1 MSLCLTSW
9 PGSAGSGEGCTRRG
23 RRQRGC
29 RTPWDGAMT
38 VPGSVML
45 LGPTLVL
52 DPPRDLRSAKQES
65 SPGRDADAN
74 PLCPGGGVTS
84 PKPSLL
90 SAGLGSGA
98 ERLCHGKSPRE
109 QLWHF
114 TAAPAPGVIT
124 LLAFRLL
131 GGLDEHP
138 SELSSRDMSQ
148 RGPVTLSRAL
158 PGMGTVCAS
167 TLKPFP
173 PGSCRS
179 LAPHGAASHHIHG
192 DVSPKT

>member
-1 MSLCLTSW
+1 
-9 PGSAGSGEGCTRRG
+9 
-23 RRQRGC
+23 
-29 RTPWDGAMT
+29 
-38 VPGSVML
+38 ML
-45 LGPTLVL
+45 M
-52 DPPRDLRSAKQES
+52 
-65 SPGRDADAN
+65 
-74 PLCPGGGVTS
+74 CPGGGVTS

-148 RGPVTLSRAL
+148 PGPVTLFQ
-158 PGMGTVCAS
+158 GTPRDGDRVCQH
-167 TLKPFP
+167 LKAFP
-173 PGSCRS
+173 PGVLPQPGSPRS
-179 LAPHGAASHHIHG
+179 LL
-192 DVSPKT
+192 